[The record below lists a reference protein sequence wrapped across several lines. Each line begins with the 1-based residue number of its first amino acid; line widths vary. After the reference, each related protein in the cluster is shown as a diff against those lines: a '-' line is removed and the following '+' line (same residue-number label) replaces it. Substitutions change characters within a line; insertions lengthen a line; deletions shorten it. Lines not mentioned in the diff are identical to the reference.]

1 MQKPI
6 AYKGTRQ
13 CPKDVA
19 DRITNDKVD
28 DKAIEW
34 IDSTQKLR
42 ILLQLNGA
50 PRILMDLYAMV
61 GRNTYTARRIRELA
75 DIGLIE
81 YCTLDRKQVVVLT
94 EKGERAAAHLKA
106 MLDVLN
112 DKIPEVSDE

>member
-19 DRITNDKVD
+19 ERITNDKVD

-42 ILLQLNGA
+42 ILLQLNEA
-50 PRILMDLYAMV
+50 PRILMDLYEMV
-61 GRNTYTARRIRELA
+61 GRNTYTARRIKELA
-75 DIGLIE
+75 DLDLIE

-94 EKGERAAAHLKA
+94 KKGERAATHLKA
-106 MLDVLN
+106 MLDILTEKTIEASN
-112 DKIPEVSDE
+112 E